1 MKRLMIVTAAAALL
15 ASAAMARAE
24 MRPGKEQVRG
34 PLVVVV
40 KKPKPKKCSKCGGT
54 GFTTGKCGRCGGTGT
69 SHGKKCR
76 TCAGTGTT
84 EKLCSCG
91 GR

>member
-1 MKRLMIVTAAAALL
+1 MAAAVALL
-15 ASAAMARAE
+15 ATGAMARAE
-24 MRPGKEQVRG
+24 MRPGKEPVLG
-34 PLVVVV
+34 PLVIVVR
-40 KKPKPKKCSKCGGT
+40 KPKPKKCSKCGGT
-54 GFTTGKCGRCGGTGT
+54 GFTTGKCGMCGGTGT

-76 TCAGTGTT
+76 TCAGTGRT